1 MVEYGFINHSKATQ
15 MDNSATKYRSVFL
28 SDIHLGSRHSQA
40 EALLEFFRQFECEQ
54 LFLVGDIID
63 GWALKRRWVWPQEH
77 SDVIQKLLRRARKG
91 TKIIYVLGNHD
102 EFVRGFLPLSLGD
115 NIAFVNE
122 HTFVSLKGKQYLV
135 THGDFFDSITMSKKW
150 LAKFGDISY
159 EFLLKLNKPIN
170 RFRSLIGYKRFWSL
184 SNFAKQSVKKA
195 VMFIDDY
202 EQVLVSEAK
211 RREFDGVICG
221 HIHKAEN
228 RTIDG
233 IHYLNCGDWVESCT
247 AIAET
252 MDGRWELIHFH
263 QQEVEEERLAA
274 AG

>member
-1 MVEYGFINHSKATQ
+1 MVQYGFINQTKATQ
-15 MDNSATKYRSVFL
+15 MDNSVKRYRSVFL

-40 EALLEFFRQFECEQ
+40 DALLEFFKEFECEQ

-63 GWALKRRWVWPQEH
+63 GWALKRRWNWPQEH
-77 SDVIQKLLRRARKG
+77 SDVIQKLLRRSRKG

-102 EFVRGFLPLSLGD
+102 EFVRSFLPLSLGD
-115 NIAFVNE
+115 NMEIVNE
-122 HTFVSLKGKQYLV
+122 YTYESKEGKQYLV
-135 THGDFFDSITMSKKW
+135 THGDFFDSITMTKKW

-159 EFLLKLNKPIN
+159 EMLLKLNKPIN
-170 RFRSLIGYKRFWSL
+170 RFRSLIGYRRYWSL

-211 RREFDGVICG
+211 RREFDGVVCG

-228 RTIDG
+228 RDIDT

-247 AIAET
+247 AIVET
-252 MDGRWELIHFH
+252 TEGKWELLHFNPLSPTG
-263 QQEVEEERLAA
+263 Q
-274 AG
+274 